1 MTKELKTIVNRV
13 TSPTPPWFKT
23 MRNIGLTIGSV
34 GAVLLSAPI
43 ALPSSVVLIA
53 GYLALAGGVMS
64 AVSQTAVK

>member
-13 TSPTPPWFKT
+13 TAPTPPWFKT